1 MDLESRLVELE
12 TKQAFGDD
20 SLEQLSDALAHQ
32 QREIEELREAVKLL
46 HQHIKSLQSNPG
58 SDPADE
64 PPPPHY

>member
-1 MDLESRLVELE
+1 MDLEARLIELE

-20 SLEQLSDALAHQ
+20 ALEQLSDALAHQ

-46 HQHIKSLQSNPG
+46 HQQLKAVQNNPG
-58 SDPADE
+58 SNAADE